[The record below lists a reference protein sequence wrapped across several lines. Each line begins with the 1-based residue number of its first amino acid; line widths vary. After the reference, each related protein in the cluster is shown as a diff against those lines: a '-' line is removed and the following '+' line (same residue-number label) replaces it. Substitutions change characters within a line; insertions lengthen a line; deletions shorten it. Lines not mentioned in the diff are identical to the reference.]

1 MYSEKVLNEFYN
13 PQNVGVI
20 KGASG
25 VGKVGNPA
33 CGDIMKVYILVEGD
47 KIVDAK
53 FQTFG
58 CAAAIASTSV
68 ATRMIIG
75 KTIDEALK
83 ITNQDVIRELGGE
96 MPAAKI
102 HCSILAEEAIRAAVD
117 NYYMKRDRKASG
129 QKIDDDEE

>member
-1 MYSEKVLNEFYN
+1 MYSEKVMNEFFN

-33 CGDIMKVYILVEGD
+33 CGDIMKVYIMVEGD

-58 CAAAIASTSV
+58 CAAAIASSSV

-75 KTIDEALK
+75 KTIEEALK
-83 ITNQDVIRELGGE
+83 ITNQDVIKELGGE

-117 NYYMKRDRKASG
+117 NYYKKRDRK
-129 QKIDDDEE
+129 DTDPVDDEED

>member
-33 CGDIMKVYILVEGD
+33 CGDIMKVYIQVENG
-47 KIVDAK
+47 IITDAK

-58 CAAAIASTSV
+58 CAAAIASSSV

-75 KTIDEALK
+75 KTLEEAVK
-83 ITNQDVIRELGGE
+83 IKNQDVIKELGGE
-96 MPAAKI
+96 MPANKI

-117 NYYMKRDRKASG
+117 NYYKKQARGGSGAS
-129 QKIDDDEE
+129 DEDEE

>member
-1 MYSEKVLNEFYN
+1 MYSERVMNEFFN

-33 CGDIMKVYILVEGD
+33 CGDIMKVYILVED
-47 KIVDAK
+47 NKIVDAK

-58 CAAAIASTSV
+58 CAAAIASSSV

-75 KTIDEALK
+75 KTLEEACK
-83 ITNQDVIRELGGE
+83 ITNQDVLNELGGE
-96 MPAAKI
+96 MPASKI

-117 NYYMKRDRKASG
+117 NYHKKQARGDNSEE
-129 QKIDDDEE
+129 DDEE

>member
-1 MYSEKVLNEFYN
+1 MYSEKVLNEFFN

-33 CGDIMKVYILVEGD
+33 CGDIMKVYIMVEGD

-58 CAAAIASTSV
+58 CAAAIASSSV

-117 NYYMKRDRKASG
+117 NYYKKRDRKAG
-129 QKIDDDEE
+129 DPVDDDEE

>member
-1 MYSEKVLNEFYN
+1 MYSEKVLNEFFN

-25 VGKVGNPA
+25 VGKVGNPS
-33 CGDIMKVYILVEGD
+33 CGDIMKVYIMVEGD
-47 KIVDAK
+47 RIVDAK

-96 MPAAKI
+96 MPSSKI

-117 NYYMKRDRKASG
+117 NYYKKRD
-129 QKIDDDEE
+129 QKNNDADED

>member
-117 NYYMKRDRKASG
+117 NYYMKKDRKAAG

>member
-33 CGDIMKVYILVEGD
+33 CGDIMKVYIMVEDD

-58 CAAAIASTSV
+58 CAAAIASSSV

-83 ITNQDVIRELGGE
+83 ITNQDVIKELGGE

-117 NYYMKRDRKASG
+117 NYYKKRDRKSDD
-129 QKIDDDEE
+129 IDDEDEE

>member
-1 MYSEKVLNEFYN
+1 MYSEQVLNEFYN

-33 CGDIMKVYILVEGD
+33 CGDIMKVYIMVDGD
-47 KIVDAK
+47 RIVDAK

-58 CAAAIASTSV
+58 CAAAIASSSV

-117 NYYMKRDRKASG
+117 NYYKKRDRKAG
-129 QKIDDDEE
+129 DPVDEDEE

>member
-1 MYSEKVLNEFYN
+1 MYSEQVLNEFFN

-33 CGDIMKVYILVEGD
+33 CGDIMKVYIMVEDD

-58 CAAAIASTSV
+58 CAAAIASSSV

-75 KTIDEALK
+75 KTIEEALK

-117 NYYMKRDRKASG
+117 NYYKKRDRKAG
-129 QKIDDDEE
+129 DPVDDDEE

>member
-1 MYSEKVLNEFYN
+1 MYSKEVLNEFYN

-33 CGDIMKVYILVEGD
+33 CGDIMKVYILVEDD

-58 CAAAIASTSV
+58 CAAAIASSSV

-75 KTIDEALK
+75 KTIEEALK
-83 ITNQDVIRELGGE
+83 ITNQDVIKELGGE
-96 MPAAKI
+96 MPASKI

-117 NYYMKRDRKASG
+117 NYYKKRDRKENGES
-129 QKIDDDEE
+129 DDSDDE

>member
-1 MYSEKVLNEFYN
+1 MYSEKVLNEFFN

-33 CGDIMKVYILVEGD
+33 CGDIMKVYIMVEDD

-58 CAAAIASTSV
+58 CAAAIASSSV

-75 KTIDEALK
+75 KTIEEALK

-117 NYYMKRDRKASG
+117 NYYKKRDRKSTDA
-129 QKIDDDEE
+129 DEDDEE

>member
-33 CGDIMKVYILVEGD
+33 CGDIMKVYILVED
-47 KIVDAK
+47 NKIVDAK

-58 CAAAIASTSV
+58 CAAAIASSSV

-75 KTIDEALK
+75 KTLEEACK
-83 ITNQDVIRELGGE
+83 ITNQDVLNELGGE
-96 MPAAKI
+96 MPASKI

-117 NYYMKRDRKASG
+117 NYHMKKAQGRLGDNSD
-129 QKIDDDEE
+129 IE

>member
-1 MYSEKVLNEFYN
+1 MYSEQVLNEFFN

-33 CGDIMKVYILVEGD
+33 CGDIMKVYIMVEGD

-58 CAAAIASTSV
+58 CAAAIASSSV
-68 ATRMIIG
+68 ATRMVIG
-75 KTIDEALK
+75 KTIEEALK

-96 MPAAKI
+96 MPSAKI

-117 NYYMKRDRKASG
+117 NYYKKRDRKAG
-129 QKIDDDEE
+129 ETMDEDDE

>member
-1 MYSEKVLNEFYN
+1 MYSEKVLNEFFN

-33 CGDIMKVYILVEGD
+33 CGDIMKVYIMVEDD

-58 CAAAIASTSV
+58 CAAAIASSSV

-75 KTIDEALK
+75 KTIEEALK
-83 ITNQDVIRELGGE
+83 ITNQDVIKELGGE
-96 MPAAKI
+96 MPASKI

-117 NYYMKRDRKASG
+117 NYYKKRDRKSTDAD
-129 QKIDDDEE
+129 DDDEE

>member
-1 MYSEKVLNEFYN
+1 MYSEKVLNEFFN

-33 CGDIMKVYILVEGD
+33 CGDIMKVYILVED
-47 KIVDAK
+47 NKIVDAK

-58 CAAAIASTSV
+58 CAAAIASSSV

-75 KTIDEALK
+75 KTLEEACK
-83 ITNQDVIRELGGE
+83 ITNQDVLKELGGE
-96 MPAAKI
+96 MPASKI

-117 NYYMKRDRKASG
+117 NYHKKQARDGNSSED
-129 QKIDDDEE
+129 DDDEE